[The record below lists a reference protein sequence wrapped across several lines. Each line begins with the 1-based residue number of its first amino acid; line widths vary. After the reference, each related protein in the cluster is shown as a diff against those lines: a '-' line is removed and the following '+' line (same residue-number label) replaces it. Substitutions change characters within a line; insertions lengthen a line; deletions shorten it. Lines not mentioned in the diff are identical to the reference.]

1 MSRDVR
7 SRLWLV
13 VEPRA
18 CGGSAE
24 AWFTDALVVE
34 KLMSEGKLAVGV
46 DQPLSPWSSVTTFPL
61 MNVTSNDKGH
71 VVEAVV
77 SRATEAACAFWT
89 KRGTGGNKGKGEG
102 EGGAGWG
109 RRRRGRDPGPSPP
122 CVHAHAFC
130 PCQGPPSRL
139 VVTRFLIFQSDIRAL
154 FAYHSD
160 LSLSHSLSVCVC
172 VCALC
177 Y

>member
-1 MSRDVR
+1 MGAGWAPTCGLGGGSRGTPRLYGTEREEVSRDVR

-24 AWFTDALVVE
+24 AWVTDALVVE
-34 KLMSEGKLAVGV
+34 KLMSEGKPAVGV

-71 VVEAVV
+71 GVEAVV

-89 KRGTGGNKGKGEG
+89 KRGTGCNKGKGEG
-102 EGGAGWG
+102 DHPHYATLFNYIYLSMYLL
-109 RRRRGRDPGPSPP
+109 RKAPPYTDP
-122 CVHAHAFC
+122 
-130 PCQGPPSRL
+130 
-139 VVTRFLIFQSDIRAL
+139 
-154 FAYHSD
+154 
-160 LSLSHSLSVCVC
+160 
-172 VCALC
+172 
-177 Y
+177 